1 MAADADKEPSNDF
14 DPISDVYEEMVA
26 WAPYGKWVRDL
37 AQRLRRHRLRRG
49 GPVLDAACGTGLS
62 TFPWAE
68 SGYRVLGV
76 DRSEPMLA
84 LARAKLAG
92 RDLPIRFERSDL
104 LQLDL
109 PGSFDLAV
117 CMHSGLDYIL
127 NLERLARAFRCLR
140 STLRPGGLLAFDKC
154 LDEPGFYRE
163 PYSNARPITNGV
175 DRSTFRS
182 HGNPANERALCW
194 NIYSFVPTMRAW
206 WTASVSS
213 AALSTDSG
221 KLILGTRNGFS
232 WTNPSAYCVPENHPA
247 LPRVTSIRFCANSG
261 VCPWET

>member
-163 PYSNARPITNGV
+163 PYSNARPITNGQAV
-175 DRSTFRS
+175 FHYSWDSARKLFIQRCSVERSGPDGGPQLTEVT
-182 HGNPANERALCW
+182 HYMLAVEL
-194 NIYSFVPTMRAW
+194 
-206 WTASVSS
+206 
-213 AALSTDSG
+213 G
-221 KLILGTRNGFS
+221 KLIRM
-232 WTNPSAYCVPENHPA
+232 
-247 LPRVTSIRFCANSG
+247 
-261 VCPWET
+261 